1 MPDYDVWDPTNDFTV
16 AQVCCLW
23 VEVDPVFS
31 LDDQNCNNPEV
42 VAIAQMFYSE
52 IVSGRLPST
61 YIHMPVRGLE
71 HKYEEAT
78 VSRDDLKELAE
89 RKGCKPK
96 FLFPAARQPRSE
108 AHDSEP
114 SASREASASTRDKTI
129 AHSEE
134 SDAQVF
140 DPDRSGFPGRPG
152 LAKHLIEQEFERRVA
167 AGEVCDALDDEGR
180 ALLAW
185 LKDNHPSAPQPT
197 VKTIKNSIRAQYNR
211 HKPKQRPPAQN

>member
-71 HKYEEAT
+71 HKYEVIT
-78 VSRDDLKELAE
+78 
-89 RKGCKPK
+89 
-96 FLFPAARQPRSE
+96 
-108 AHDSEP
+108 H
-114 SASREASASTRDKTI
+114 T
-129 AHSEE
+129 H
-134 SDAQVF
+134 
-140 DPDRSGFPGRPG
+140 
-152 LAKHLIEQEFERRVA
+152 
-167 AGEVCDALDDEGR
+167 
-180 ALLAW
+180 
-185 LKDNHPSAPQPT
+185 
-197 VKTIKNSIRAQYNR
+197 YM
-211 HKPKQRPPAQN
+211 